1 VAAPKNFFSV
11 LNELARQV
19 GKREMP
25 VEQWQKY
32 LSPGRVL
39 KREGIDF
46 PLKSDEV
53 RYGPFSRI
61 NETLKELTGDSPEDV
76 LKLPISGDSLAEL
89 TQDQPLTFHEL
100 SLAGGTEGSFPKYS
114 EYTLERSPVGKY
126 PKSSRDLYPYNE
138 QLTRYLQP
146 GTPPGSTYRSP
157 HFNNNY
163 RDSLLSHSRHT
174 EIPTVSG
181 DPAWLIEELQSD
193 WHNKGHRSGYRESLT
208 PPEIYVSPDPS
219 RYSKLSEAVSGLLHS
234 PLFLEDKPIP
244 PVPSPVSVDDLDWL
258 QREALRHRASDTAQ
272 ERWHRGAPDAP
283 FKDSGWLGL
292 ELRKAL
298 SLAAAGDKRAL
309 LWTTPEMQ
317 AERWHPKFLGIY
329 QNIYG
334 KSLPGALNK
343 LRRQYGLEGDLG
355 EFQVKNSNL
364 PKNMIDQLNDLAGEL
379 LYHRDPQRA
388 YEAGQHIIER
398 APELSPFVE
407 QARDINSRLLSSVN
421 QYRELR
427 RQNPGL
433 STAEMEAIS
442 AQREALHAEL
452 EQLQYELPHQIEKY
466 LTPEPHE
473 LPGLTL
479 TPSDVEKI
487 NRVGLPL
494 YATGGRVS
502 PGPDQVESAPLDDV
516 LRYFRLPI
524 PAALAATLGDISDE
538 PIDLPAVPDRHPRAI
553 NFTPSEDL
561 MTELPEPDQTDE
573 SEPVGDGSTGTPVIA
588 PAPVAV
594 TPGPASSR
602 QAAPLGATPDAP
614 ATPSEA
620 VAYLRALARKESG
633 GDPLADAPTS
643 SALGLYQFTD
653 RTWRDLAEAHPE
665 LDLTPEGRTD
675 PAQQERAIRALTD
688 ENVDVLSSRGV
699 EPTDANLYLA
709 HFMGPSTAAR
719 FVIALDSDPTA
730 PATRY
735 VSPAAAR
742 SNRSI
747 FYSDT
752 GKPRSVS
759 QVYSRLTKGFEGRSY
774 VAQQNGPS
782 AT

>member
-1 VAAPKNFFSV
+1 MAAPKNFFSV

-157 HFNNNY
+157 HFNNDY

-174 EIPTVSG
+174 EVPTVSG

-193 WHNKGHRSGYRESLT
+193 WHNKGHRAGYRESLT
-208 PPEIYVSPDPS
+208 PPNMFVSSDPS
-219 RYSKLSEAVSGLLHS
+219 RYSKLSEAVSGLLRRS

-258 QREALRHRASDTAQ
+258 QREALRHRASDIAQ

-309 LWTTPEMQ
+309 LWTKPEMQ

-427 RQNPGL
+427 RQNPDL

-494 YATGGRVS
+494 YARGGRVS
-502 PGPDQVESAPLDDV
+502 SEPDRNQPLTDV
-516 LRYFRLPI
+516 LDYFRLPI
-524 PAALAATLGDISDE
+524 PAALAATLGDVSDV
-538 PIDLPAVPDRHPRAI
+538 PVDLPAAPTRPPRASGV
-553 NFTPSEDL
+553 TPSEDF
-561 MTELPEPDQTDE
+561 MTEQPDDPVQTGQSDPEGDDST
-573 SEPVGDGSTGTPVIA
+573 EPVVIA
-588 PAPVAV
+588 PAPLVGAPGVA
-594 TPGPASSR
+594 PSR
-602 QAAPLGATPDAP
+602 LGASAEAP

-643 SALGLYQFTD
+643 TALGLYQFTD
-653 RTWRDLAEAHPE
+653 GTWRELMRDYPDLG
-665 LDLTPEGRTD
+665 LTTDGRTD
-675 PAQQERAIRALTD
+675 PAQQERAVRALTD
-688 ENVDVLSSRGV
+688 ENVSLLSRRGV

-709 HFMGPSTAAR
+709 HFMGPSTAVR
-719 FVIALDSDPTA
+719 FAVALDSDPTA
-730 PATRY
+730 PAIRY
-735 VSPAAAR
+735 VSPRAAR
-742 SNRSI
+742 ANRSI
-747 FYSDT
+747 FYFND
-752 GKPRSVS
+752 GKPRTVS
-759 QVYSRLTKGFEGRSY
+759 QVYAKLTAGFTGRSY
-774 VAQQNGPS
+774 VSAQDAAGSRP
-782 AT
+782 TT